1 MKKRTVAAVVG
12 AMLGAAVVAAPAH
25 AQDVKLGLMA
35 AISGPIAA
43 LAPPMAAASKLAV
56 AHVNEQGG
64 ILKGGKL
71 EVVLGDSACNPQN
84 ATDVAT
90 KAVNIDR
97 VIAVVGPACSG
108 AVLASANSVTIPAG
122 VLMITP
128 SGTSPEITK
137 LKDKDLVYRTLP
149 SDDYQGRALAR
160 TLKARGIAKVA
171 VAYLNNDYGK
181 GLAESFKSE
190 FEANGGTIAGYS
202 GHEEGKASYRS
213 ELATLARGGADTL
226 VIFDYGD
233 GTGLSILRQSL
244 ENNFFKTFV
253 GADGMKSEG
262 LVKAIGAANLGG
274 FFVSAPVGEASA
286 SLDNFNKAFKAA
298 GENIDAVFATTSYDA
313 AFLAALAIEKAGGD
327 KTKLAESLRA
337 VASAPGEPILAGE
350 WAKAKKL
357 IAEGKDIDYKGA
369 GGDHEF
375 DAAGDVPGNYAFF
388 KVSGTGYESI
398 ADMK

>member
-1 MKKRTVAAVVG
+1 M
-12 AMLGAAVVAAPAH
+12 
-25 AQDVKLGLMA
+25 
-35 AISGPIAA
+35 
-43 LAPPMAAASKLAV
+43 
-56 AHVNEQGG
+56 
-64 ILKGGKL
+64 
-71 EVVLGDSACNPQN
+71 
-84 ATDVAT
+84 
-90 KAVNIDR
+90 
-97 VIAVVGPACSG
+97 
-108 AVLASANSVTIPAG
+108 
-122 VLMITP
+122 
-128 SGTSPEITK
+128 
-137 LKDKDLVYRTLP
+137 
-149 SDDYQGRALAR
+149 
-160 TLKARGIAKVA
+160 
-171 VAYLNNDYGK
+171 AYLNNDYGK

-327 KTKLAESLRA
+327 KTKLAESL
-337 VASAPGEPILAGE
+337 LAGE

-388 KVSGTGYESI
+388 KVSGNRYESI